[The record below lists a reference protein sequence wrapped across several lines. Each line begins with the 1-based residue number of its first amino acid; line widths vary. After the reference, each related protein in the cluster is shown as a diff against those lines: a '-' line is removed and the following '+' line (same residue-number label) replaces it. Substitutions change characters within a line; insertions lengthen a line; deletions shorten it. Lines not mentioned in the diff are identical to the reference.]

1 MKQKIPIYVLHI
13 IKTCILGSLSRHISA
28 KFQPIRL
35 KFGLWLVLM
44 IILVPCIH
52 SKMARATG
60 TTLNM
65 ESTLTLTLLR
75 RPLIQVGQMVS
86 GDFLL
91 TPWVICNWFRSWEKL
106 CETQDCQSSGVSGQL
121 AAILPLVVLIRPVYS
136 ILIRSKSSE
145 NL

>member
-1 MKQKIPIYVLHI
+1 MKRKKPIYVLLI

-35 KFGLWLVLM
+35 KFGLWVVLM

-52 SKMARATG
+52 SKTATAAG

-65 ESTLTLTLLR
+65 KSTLTLTLLR

-86 GDFLL
+86 GHFLL
-91 TPWVICNWFRSWEKL
+91 SP
-106 CETQDCQSSGVSGQL
+106 
-121 AAILPLVVLIRPVYS
+121 
-136 ILIRSKSSE
+136 
-145 NL
+145 